1 MHACNAVMAG
11 VAAPEDVKLIAR
23 APLDGGLACET
34 VWETT
39 GAAATGLA
47 FATAAGYLSLALVRV
62 AQEPDLLPDP
72 E

>member
-1 MHACNAVMAG
+1 MHACNAPGG
-11 VAAPEDVKLIAR
+11 VPPEDVKLIAR

-47 FATAAGYLSLALVRV
+47 FATAAGTCR
-62 AQEPDLLPDP
+62 
-72 E
+72 